1 MRLTG
6 MFAGWAAAALLV
18 SLAAPVA
25 AAGPPRDY
33 LVVTTGSALS
43 ALPVRVD
50 IQRKFPS
57 VGAAVVSMTA
67 TDAERLDRDPNV
79 VVTEDGEYRVGG
91 RKPGGRALESRSTWT
106 VAGLGY
112 QVQRTAKSW
121 GLDRVDQRRG
131 LDGSYRT
138 RPGVDGRGVH
148 VYMIDSGLAV
158 DHPEFAGRV
167 GSGVDFVGDGQGV
180 SDCNGHGTH
189 VAGTVASSVFG
200 VASRAILHPVRITG
214 CDGDGTMS
222 DFIAALDWV
231 ARNAPR
237 NSVANASGGGSYN
250 PAVNQAVD
258 NFVDLGTP
266 LVVAAGN
273 AADEIGCYSPA
284 SAAKATTV
292 MAMDPGDREASYTN
306 YGPEGDI
313 FAPGSEIWSTYYA
326 DATQMMQATGTS
338 MAAPHVTGF
347 MALRLQL
354 APGESVQATE
364 QALDSQSTKN
374 VVDTYVAGYTRDL
387 VYTYGIAYPQKVG
400 IKAVTR
406 RSKVRVDVDPSVGS
420 QSWRVRIQKE
430 KPNGRYK
437 TVRTVRTKGIAERVT
452 VNVPRGRYRAVV
464 PAQYG
469 YPTKVSRSVVVR
481 R

>member
-189 VAGTVASSVFG
+189 VAGTIGGATWGVAKGVRLVPVRVFG
-200 VASRAILHPVRITG
+200 CTG
-214 CDGDGTMS
+214 GSANSTI
-222 DFIAALDWV
+222 IAGIDWV
-231 ARNAPR
+231 AANAVKPA
-237 NSVANASGGGSYN
+237 VANLSLGGG
-250 PAVNQAVD
+250 AITAVD
-258 NFVDLGTP
+258 DAVKNLADSGVT
-266 LVVAAGN
+266 VAVAAGN
-273 AADEIGCYSPA
+273 SGADACNYSPA
-284 SAAKATTV
+284 RAGTHNGVITVAATNSNDGET
-292 MAMDPGDREASYTN
+292 SWSN
-306 YGPEGDI
+306 YGGCVDI
-313 FAPGSEIWSTYYA
+313 WAPGAAILSTA
-326 DATQMMQATGTS
+326 NGGGTTTMSGTS
-338 MAAPHVTGF
+338 MASPHAAGTAARYLSGNTG
-347 MALRLQL
+347 AS
-354 APGESVQATE
+354 ASTTE
-364 QALDSQSTKN
+364 GAMKSAAQPLPTASKDGRTIVL
-374 VVDTYVAGYTRDL
+374 VHAG
-387 VYTYGIAYPQKVG
+387 AF
-400 IKAVTR
+400 
-406 RSKVRVDVDPSVGS
+406 
-420 QSWRVRIQKE
+420 
-430 KPNGRYK
+430 
-437 TVRTVRTKGIAERVT
+437 
-452 VNVPRGRYRAVV
+452 
-464 PAQYG
+464 
-469 YPTKVSRSVVVR
+469 
-481 R
+481 